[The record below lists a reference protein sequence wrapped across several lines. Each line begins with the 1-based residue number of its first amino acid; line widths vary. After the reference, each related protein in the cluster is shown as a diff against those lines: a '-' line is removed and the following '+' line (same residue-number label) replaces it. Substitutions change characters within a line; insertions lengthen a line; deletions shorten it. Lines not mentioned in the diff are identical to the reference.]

1 MYFHEFSN
9 DTANNKLLAGK
20 LLENMST
27 RVPVEVKQIIDD
39 IAVSNGSDRSKWIRE
54 AIDLKLKVDL
64 GISSTEEL
72 MDKRNTLKT
81 SEYLNVFRNIRAF
94 LHALKKPDVAGR
106 ASRVH

>member
-1 MYFHEFSN
+1 MNSQEFSN
-9 DTANNKLLAGK
+9 DPGTNKLLVGK

-27 RVPVEVKQIIDD
+27 RVPIEVKQLIDD
-39 IAVSNGSDRSKWIRE
+39 IAISNGSDRAKWIRE

-72 MDKRNTLKT
+72 IEKRNTPKS
-81 SEYLNVFRNIRAF
+81 SEYRNVFKNLKVF

-106 ASRVH
+106 ASGVH

>member
-1 MYFHEFSN
+1 MHIQELSN
-9 DTANNKLLAGK
+9 DPNSNKLLVGK

-27 RVPVEVKQIIDD
+27 RVPVEVKQLIDD
-39 IAVSNGSDRSKWIRE
+39 LANSNGSDRAKWMRE

-72 MDKRNTLKT
+72 VETRNTTKS
-81 SEYLNVFRNIRAF
+81 SEYINVFKNLRAF

-106 ASRVH
+106 AFRVH